1 MLKNYFL
8 IAIRTLQRNLGY
20 SLINLAGLSVGL
32 ACSILIFFWVA
43 DELSYNT
50 FHANY
55 NDLYKVYKNYDYGE
69 GMKTSFTMPY
79 PLREAMSA
87 KSSGI
92 KYTVI
97 TNWGEGCLLETN
109 DKKINQ
115 LGLSVSEDFLKMF
128 TFPMAKGDAQT
139 ALNDPSSIVLTET
152 TAKKLFGDKDP
163 LNEFIK
169 IDNDRELKVTGIITD
184 PPRQSSI
191 FFEFLVPFEYY
202 KATQPWVQ
210 RSVSN
215 WKNNSFQMY
224 VQLQPDA
231 RVTDVNAAISS
242 IISNNDAEAKGTDVF
257 LNPISNWR
265 LYSEFTDGK
274 PTGGQI
280 EYVRIFSLI
289 GIFILA
295 IACINFMNLAT
306 ARSESRA
313 REVGI
318 RKSVGSRRKQLIVQF
333 LSESIMITLISFLVA
348 IVLVELALPAYN
360 TLVNKTI
367 SINYSNPLLWT
378 VALGTI
384 LITGVIAGS
393 YPAFYLSSFRPAKV
407 LKGKINAGQR
417 GSLPRKIM
425 VISQFAF
432 SIFLIIATIS
442 MYQQIMHLK
451 ARDIGYDR
459 ENLMLI
465 WTNSELET
473 NFEALRIELVNT
485 GAVQAVSKSNSP
497 ITRVFATNNAEWAG
511 MDPDKKVS
519 FTTIATEYDYT
530 KTMGIKMLEGRDFSR
545 DIKSDSSA
553 IVINRTARDMIGFR
567 NPIGE
572 KITMSGQQWTIIGV
586 MEDVVMDSPERQ
598 VDPLMMIFDPDWS
611 STISVRL
618 EKTADLQASIQ
629 KIETVFKK
637 LNPSNPFEY
646 RFTDQEFAGKFSGVT
661 LIGKVA
667 GLFAVLSILITC
679 LGLFGLAAFTAEQ
692 RTKELGIRKVMG
704 ATVSSLVLLISKDF
718 SRLVIFAF
726 IVAAPLAWWVMS
738 RFLER
743 YPYRINFVWWLLPVA
758 GIFTLILAL
767 VIVGA
772 QALKAALNNP
782 VNSLRND

>member
-8 IAIRTLQRNLGY
+8 ITIRTLQRNLGY
-20 SLINLAGLSVGL
+20 SLINIVGLSVGL
-32 ACSILIFFWVA
+32 ACSMLIFFWVA
-43 DELSYNT
+43 DELSFNK
-50 FHANY
+50 FHTNY

-69 GMKTSFTMPY
+69 GLKTGFTLPY
-79 PLREAMSA
+79 PLRDAIPA
-87 KSSGI
+87 KSSDI
-92 KYTVI
+92 KYLVV

-109 DKKINQ
+109 GKKINQ
-115 LGLSVSEDFLKMF
+115 LGLSVSENFLKMF
-128 TFPMAKGDAQT
+128 TFPMKKGDVKT

-152 TAKKLFGDKDP
+152 TAKKLFGEKDP

-169 IDNDRELKVTGIITD
+169 IDSDRELKVTGVIAD
-184 PPRQSSI
+184 PPKQSSI
-191 FFEFLVPFEYY
+191 FFEFLLPFEYY

-210 RSVSN
+210 RSVNN

-224 VQLQPDA
+224 VQLQPNA
-231 RVTDVNAAISS
+231 QLMDVNAAIRD
-242 IISNNDAEAKGTDVF
+242 IISDNDAEAKGTAVF
-257 LNPISNWR
+257 LNPIGNLR
-265 LYSEFTDGK
+265 LYTEFNDGK

-318 RKSVGSRRKQLIVQF
+318 RKSVGSRRKQLIFQF
-333 LSESIMITLISFLVA
+333 LSESLMITLISFLVG

-360 TLVNKTI
+360 SLVNKAI
-367 SINYSNPLLWT
+367 SINYSNPVLWIA
-378 VALGTI
+378 ALGII
-384 LITGVIAGS
+384 LITGIISGS
-393 YPAFYLSSFRPAKV
+393 YPAFYLSSFRPATV
-407 LKGKINAGQR
+407 LKGKINAGKK

-451 ARDIGYDR
+451 ARDVGYDR

-465 WTNSELET
+465 WTNTELET
-473 NFEALRIELVNT
+473 NFEALRTELVNT
-485 GAVQAVSKSNSP
+485 GVVQSVSKSNSP
-497 ITRVFATNNAEWAG
+497 ITRVFATNTAEWAG
-511 MDPDKKVS
+511 MDPNKKVP

-530 KTMGIKMLEGRDFSR
+530 KTMGINMLEGRDFSR
-545 DIKSDSSA
+545 DMKSDSSA
-553 IVINRTARDMIGFR
+553 VVINRAALEITGFE

-586 MEDVVMDSPERQ
+586 MENVVMESPERQ
-598 VDPLMMIFDPDWS
+598 VDPLIMLFDPDWS
-611 STISVRL
+611 STITVRL
-618 EKTADLQASIQ
+618 EKTADLQANIHKVES
-629 KIETVFKK
+629 VFKK

-646 RFTDQEFAGKFSGVT
+646 RFADQEFAGKFSGVS
-661 LIGKVA
+661 LIGTVA
-667 GLFAVLSILITC
+667 GLFAGLSILITC

-726 IVAAPLAWWVMS
+726 MVAAPLAWWVMS
-738 RFLER
+738 GFLER
-743 YPYRINFVWWLLPVA
+743 YPYRINFAWWLLPAA
-758 GIFTLILAL
+758 GMFTLILAL
-767 VIVGA
+767 VIVST
-772 QALKAALNNP
+772 QALKAAMDNP

>member
-20 SLINLAGLSVGL
+20 SLINIIGLSIGL

-43 DELSYNT
+43 DELSYNK
-50 FHANY
+50 FHTNY

-69 GMKTSFTMPY
+69 GINTGFQMPY
-79 PLREAMSA
+79 PLKEAIAA
-87 KSSGI
+87 KSSDV
-92 KYTVI
+92 KYIVM

-109 DKKINQ
+109 GKKINQ

-128 TFPMAKGDAQT
+128 TFPMKKGDMQT
-139 ALNDPSSIVLTET
+139 ALNDPSSIVLTES
-152 TAKKLFGDKDP
+152 TAKKLFGEKDP
-163 LNEFIK
+163 LNELIR
-169 IDNDRELKVTGIITD
+169 IDSDRELKVTGVITD
-184 PPRQSSI
+184 PPRQSSLT
-191 FFEFLVPFEYY
+191 FEFLVPFEYY

-210 RSVSN
+210 RSVNS
-215 WKNNSFQMY
+215 WKNNSFQLY
-224 VQLQPDA
+224 IQLQPTA
-231 RVTDVNAAISS
+231 QVTDVNAAIKNT
-242 IISNNDAEAKGTDVF
+242 ISDNYAEAKQTEVF

-274 PTGGQI
+274 PSGGQI

-318 RKSVGSRRKQLIVQF
+318 RKSVGSRRKQLIFQF
-333 LSESIMITLISFLVA
+333 LSESLMITFISFLAGV
-348 IVLVELALPAYN
+348 VLVELALPAYN
-360 TLVNKTI
+360 SLVNKNI
-367 SINYSNPLLWT
+367 SIDYSNPVVWAIA
-378 VALGTI
+378 VSII
-384 LITGVIAGS
+384 LITGIISGS
-393 YPAFYLSSFRPAKV
+393 YPAFYLSSFRPAIV
-407 LKGKINAGQR
+407 LKGKINAGQK

-425 VISQFAF
+425 VIAQFSF

-459 ENLMLI
+459 NNLMLI
-465 WTNSELET
+465 WTNTELET
-473 NFEALRIELVNT
+473 NFESLRTELVNT

-497 ITRVFATNNAEWAG
+497 ITRVFATNNAEWPG

-530 KTMGIKMLEGRDFSR
+530 KTMDIKMLEGRDFSR
-545 DIKSDSSA
+545 DMKSDSSA
-553 IVINRTARDMIGFR
+553 VVINRAALEVMGFD

-586 MEDVVMDSPERQ
+586 MENVIMDSPEREI
-598 VDPLMMIFDPDWS
+598 DPLVMLFDPTWS
-611 STISVRL
+611 STVSVRL
-618 EKTADLQASIQ
+618 EKTADLQVAIQ
-629 KIETVFKK
+629 KIEPIFKK

-646 RFTDQEFAGKFSGVT
+646 RFTDEEFEGKFSGVN

-667 GLFAVLSILITC
+667 GLFAGLSILITC

-718 SRLVIFAF
+718 SRLVVFAF
-726 IVAAPLAWWVMS
+726 IVAAPIAWWVMS
-738 RFLER
+738 GFLER
-743 YPYRINFVWWLLPVA
+743 YTYRISLAWWLLPAA
-758 GIFTLILAL
+758 GVFTLILAL
-767 VIVGA
+767 IIVST
-772 QALKAALNNP
+772 QALKAAMNNP

>member
-20 SLINLAGLSVGL
+20 SLINIIGLSIGL

-43 DELSYNT
+43 DELSYNK
-50 FHANY
+50 FHTNY
-55 NDLYKVYKNYDYGE
+55 DDLYKVYKNYDYGE
-69 GMKTSFTMPY
+69 GINTGFQMPY
-79 PLREAMSA
+79 PLKEAIAA
-87 KSSGI
+87 KSSDV
-92 KYTVI
+92 KYVVM

-109 DKKINQ
+109 GKKINQ

-128 TFPMAKGDAQT
+128 TFPMKKGDLQT
-139 ALNDPSSIVLTET
+139 ALNDPSSIILTES
-152 TAKKLFGDKDP
+152 TAKKLFGEKDP
-163 LNEFIK
+163 INELIK
-169 IDNDRELKVTGIITD
+169 IDSDRELKVTGVITD
-184 PPRQSSI
+184 PPRQSSLM
-191 FFEFLVPFEYY
+191 FEFLLPFEYY

-210 RSVSN
+210 RSVNS
-215 WKNNSFQMY
+215 WKNNSFQLY
-224 VQLQPDA
+224 VQLQPTA
-231 RVTDVNAAISS
+231 QVTDVNAAIKNT
-242 IISNNDAEAKGTDVF
+242 ISDNYAEAKQTEVF

-274 PTGGQI
+274 PSGGQI

-318 RKSVGSRRKQLIVQF
+318 RKSVGSRRKQLIFQF
-333 LSESIMITLISFLVA
+333 LSESLMITFISFLAGV
-348 IVLVELALPAYN
+348 VLVELALPAYN
-360 TLVNKTI
+360 SLVNKNI
-367 SINYSNPLLWT
+367 SIDYSNPVLWG
-378 VALGTI
+378 VAVGII
-384 LITGVIAGS
+384 LITGVISGS
-393 YPAFYLSSFRPAKV
+393 YPAFYLSSFRPVTV
-407 LKGKINAGQR
+407 LKGKINAGQK

-425 VISQFAF
+425 VIAQFAF

-451 ARDIGYDR
+451 ARDIGYNR
-459 ENLMLI
+459 NNLMLI
-465 WTNSELET
+465 WTNTELET
-473 NFEALRIELVNT
+473 NFESLRTELVNT

-497 ITRVFATNNAEWAG
+497 ITRVFATNNAEWPG

-545 DIKSDSSA
+545 DMKSDSSA
-553 IVINRTARDMIGFR
+553 VVINRAALEVMGFD

-586 MEDVVMDSPERQ
+586 MENVIMDSPEREI
-598 VDPLMMIFDPDWS
+598 DPLVMLFDPTWS
-611 STISVRL
+611 STVSVRL
-618 EKTADLQASIQ
+618 EKTADLQAAIQ
-629 KIETVFKK
+629 KIEPIFKK

-646 RFTDQEFAGKFSGVT
+646 RFTDEEFEGKFSGVN

-667 GLFAVLSILITC
+667 GLFAGLSILITC

-718 SRLVIFAF
+718 SRLVVFAF
-726 IVAAPLAWWVMS
+726 IVAAPIAWWVMS
-738 RFLER
+738 GFLER
-743 YPYRINFVWWLLPVA
+743 YTYRISLAWWLLPAA
-758 GIFTLILAL
+758 GVFTLILAL
-767 VIVGA
+767 IIVST
-772 QALKAALNNP
+772 QALKAAMNNP

>member
-8 IAIRTLQRNLGY
+8 IAVRTLQRNLGY
-20 SLINLAGLSVGL
+20 SLINIVGLSVGL

-43 DELSYNT
+43 DELSYNK

-55 NDLYKVYKNYDYGE
+55 NDLYKVHKNYDYGE
-69 GMKTSFTMPY
+69 GLKTSHTQPY
-79 PLREAMSA
+79 PLLEAMTA
-87 KSSGI
+87 KSSDI
-92 KYTVI
+92 KYSVV

-109 DKKINQ
+109 GKKINQ

-128 TFPMAKGDAQT
+128 TFPMKKGDLQT
-139 ALNDPSSIVLTET
+139 ALNDPNSIVLTES

-163 LNEFIK
+163 LNELITV
-169 IDNDRELKVTGIITD
+169 DNDRQLKVTGVIGD
-184 PPRQSSI
+184 LPKQSSL
-191 FFEFLVPFEYY
+191 FFEFLLPFEYF

-210 RSVSN
+210 RSVTS

-224 VQLQPDA
+224 VQLQPNA
-231 RVTDVNAAISS
+231 QVADVNAAIRN
-242 IISNNDAEAKGTDVF
+242 IISDNDAEAKGTEVF
-257 LNPISNWR
+257 LNPMSNWR
-265 LYSEFTDGK
+265 LYTEFTDGK

-318 RKSVGSRRKQLIVQF
+318 RKSIGSRRKQLIFQF
-333 LSESIMITLISFLVA
+333 LSESLMITLISFLVS

-367 SINYSNPLLWT
+367 SINYSNPVLWA
-378 VALGTI
+378 VALSI
-384 LITGVIAGS
+384 IFITGIISGS
-393 YPAFYLSSFRPAKV
+393 YPAFYLSSFRPATV
-407 LKGKINAGQR
+407 LKGKISAGQK
-417 GSLPRKIM
+417 GALPRKIM

-451 ARDIGYDR
+451 ARDTGYDR

-465 WTNSELET
+465 WTNSEIET
-473 NFEALRIELVNT
+473 NFESLRTELVNT

-511 MDPDKKVS
+511 MDPTKKVS

-553 IVINRTARDMIGFR
+553 VVINRAALEIIGFE

-572 KITMSGQQWTIIGV
+572 KVTMSGQQWTIIGV
-586 MEDVVMDSPERQ
+586 MEDVVMESPERQ
-598 VDPLMMIFDPDWS
+598 VDPLIMIFDPNWS

-629 KIETVFKK
+629 KVETVFKK

-646 RFTDQEFAGKFSGVT
+646 RFTDQEFAGKFSGVN

-667 GLFAVLSILITC
+667 GLFAGLSILITC

-738 RFLER
+738 GFLER
-743 YPYRINFVWWLLPVA
+743 YPYRITFAWWLLPAA

-767 VIVGA
+767 VIVSA